1 MPASQIKSLPR
12 LERNITEIKQNIN
25 KSSSIAGIDSFV
37 WLRALQAIHFIP
49 CSLEYQKRILA
60 VCNLTTA
67 LLLEMNT

>member
-37 WLRALQAIHFIP
+37 WLRALQAIRFIP